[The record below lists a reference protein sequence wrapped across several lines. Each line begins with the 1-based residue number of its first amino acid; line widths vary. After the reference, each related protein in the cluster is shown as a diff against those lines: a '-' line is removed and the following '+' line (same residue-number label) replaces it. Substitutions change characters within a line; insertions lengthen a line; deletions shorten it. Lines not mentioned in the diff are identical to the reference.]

1 MKDKITVAIMVVALL
16 SLMGIQQY
24 FIFTSSSTNRES
36 LLLKKIESL
45 EVKLD
50 SLNNNKD
57 SIRTIIDSTH
67 FKIITNEKHYQ
78 ERINTYSYIPQPIS
92 SDSGY
97 ISNYIGRYIESHQSY
112 FQVNMKN

>member
-1 MKDKITVAIMVVALL
+1 MKDKITIAVIVIALL

-36 LLLKKIESL
+36 LLLKKIELL

-78 ERINTYSYIPQPIS
+78 ERINTILIQPIS

-97 ISNYIGRYIESHQSY
+97 ISNYIGRYIESHKSY
-112 FQVNMKN
+112 FQ

>member
-1 MKDKITVAIMVVALL
+1 MKDKITVAVMVVALL

-36 LLLKKIESL
+36 LLLKKIELL

-50 SLNNNKD
+50 SLNNTKD

-78 ERINTYSYIPQPIS
+78 ERINTILIQPIS

-112 FQVNMKN
+112 FQ